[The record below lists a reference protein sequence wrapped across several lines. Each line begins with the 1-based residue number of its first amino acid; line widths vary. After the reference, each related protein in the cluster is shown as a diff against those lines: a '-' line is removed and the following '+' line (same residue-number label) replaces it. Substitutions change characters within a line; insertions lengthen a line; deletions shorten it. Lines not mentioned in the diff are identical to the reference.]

1 MTERVLIFIIIASAI
16 VAVTLIL
23 GIVTIAKS
31 ICDATQAKASAVSLA
46 LIKELKEVLPDPNE
60 VIE

>member
-23 GIVTIAKS
+23 GIVAIARNIS
-31 ICDATQAKASAVSLA
+31 DATQAKANAVSLA
-46 LIKELKEVLPDPNE
+46 LLKELKDVLPDPDE
-60 VIE
+60 VM